1 MNSLII
7 LCKRNIKIY
16 FKDKGLFFCSLI
28 TPFILLVLYVTF
40 LKNVYETSF
49 LTAIESINIDVPKEL
64 INSFVGGQLVSSLLS
79 VTCITVTF
87 CSNLIM
93 IKDKTSGAINDFKIS
108 PVKFKIVGLSY
119 FLATLFSTLI
129 INFSAM
135 IICFIYLA
143 CTGWC
148 LSFISIIKIII
159 NIILLTTFGT
169 ALSSCINH
177 FLTTDGQSSA
187 AGTIVSAGYG
197 FICGA
202 YMPISSFNKGLQN
215 FLGFLPGTYGTS
227 LMKNCFLE
235 GSLSKMIE
243 LGFPQEAINGI
254 KDSVDCNLYFFGNS
268 VNILTMYIIL
278 ISSIIAFIGIYIL
291 INVFSWYKK
300 NK

>member
-129 INFSAM
+129 INFFCHDYLFHLFSLYRM
-135 IICFIYLA
+135 VFIFYQHNKNYNKYNF
-143 CTGWC
+143 THNIWYC
-148 LSFISIIKIII
+148 L
-159 NIILLTTFGT
+159 ILL
-169 ALSSCINH
+169 H
-177 FLTTDGQSSA
+177 
-187 AGTIVSAGYG
+187 
-197 FICGA
+197 
-202 YMPISSFNKGLQN
+202 
-215 FLGFLPGTYGTS
+215 
-227 LMKNCFLE
+227 
-235 GSLSKMIE
+235 
-243 LGFPQEAINGI
+243 
-254 KDSVDCNLYFFGNS
+254 
-268 VNILTMYIIL
+268 
-278 ISSIIAFIGIYIL
+278 
-291 INVFSWYKK
+291 
-300 NK
+300 

>member
-1 MNSLII
+1 M
-7 LCKRNIKIY
+7 
-16 FKDKGLFFCSLI
+16 
-28 TPFILLVLYVTF
+28 
-40 LKNVYETSF
+40 
-49 LTAIESINIDVPKEL
+49 

-235 GSLSKMIE
+235 GSFSKMIE

-291 INVFSWYKK
+291 INVFSGYKK

>member
-159 NIILLTTFGT
+159 NIILLTTFGIPVP
-169 ALSSCINH
+169 SHN
-177 FLTTDGQSSA
+177 Q
-187 AGTIVSAGYG
+187 
-197 FICGA
+197 
-202 YMPISSFNKGLQN
+202 LQ
-215 FLGFLPGTYGTS
+215 
-227 LMKNCFLE
+227 
-235 GSLSKMIE
+235 
-243 LGFPQEAINGI
+243 
-254 KDSVDCNLYFFGNS
+254 DSQCHP
-268 VNILTMYIIL
+268 
-278 ISSIIAFIGIYIL
+278 
-291 INVFSWYKK
+291 
-300 NK
+300 

>member
-119 FLATLFSTLI
+119 FLATLFSTLLI
-129 INFSAM
+129 
-135 IICFIYLA
+135 
-143 CTGWC
+143 
-148 LSFISIIKIII
+148 
-159 NIILLTTFGT
+159 
-169 ALSSCINH
+169 
-177 FLTTDGQSSA
+177 
-187 AGTIVSAGYG
+187 
-197 FICGA
+197 
-202 YMPISSFNKGLQN
+202 
-215 FLGFLPGTYGTS
+215 FLP
-227 LMKNCFLE
+227 
-235 GSLSKMIE
+235 
-243 LGFPQEAINGI
+243 
-254 KDSVDCNLYFFGNS
+254 
-268 VNILTMYIIL
+268 
-278 ISSIIAFIGIYIL
+278 
-291 INVFSWYKK
+291 
-300 NK
+300 